1 MTYRG
6 FKDLPWR
13 SASNKAL
20 RDKAFNIAKVSEY
33 GGCQHAI
40 TQMVCKFTC
49 R

>member
-1 MTYRG
+1 MAHRD
-6 FKDLPWR
+6 FKDFPWR

-20 RDKAFNIAKVSEY
+20 RDKAFNVAKVSEC

-40 TQMVCKFTC
+40 TQMVYKFTC